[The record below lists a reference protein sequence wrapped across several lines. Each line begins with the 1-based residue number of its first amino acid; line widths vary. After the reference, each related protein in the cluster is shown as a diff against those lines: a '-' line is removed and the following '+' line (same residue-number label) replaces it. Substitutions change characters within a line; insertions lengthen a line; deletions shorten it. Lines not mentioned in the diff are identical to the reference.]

1 MEQYIFGQVRV
12 QVLDSRVVRIERKSK
27 DKFFDGD
34 TFLVPCHAEL
44 CDNAVCSSVDCGNV
58 TVGNFTICLPQDAT
72 TIDEVVVCKDGKE
85 VYKCEKTTNSG
96 ELPLPGNTPCVYA
109 VSDNPRIVVPEGGY
123 SADRKVRGGG

>member
-12 QVLDSRVVRIERKSK
+12 QVLDNRVVRIERKSK

-58 TVGNFTICLPQDAT
+58 NVGNYTICLPQDAT
-72 TIDEVVVCKDGKE
+72 TIDEVVVYKDGKE
-85 VYKCEKTTNSG
+85 VYKCEKTTKAPRFAFFLSLNPVFFRVASG
-96 ELPLPGNTPCVYA
+96 
-109 VSDNPRIVVPEGGY
+109 
-123 SADRKVRGGG
+123 RGHRYTICR